1 MSNYKDLQVWQKS
14 IELVLDVY
22 RLVKELPP
30 EERYALGDQMRRS
43 AVSIPSN
50 IAEGHAR
57 ESTKEFRHF
66 LRIASG
72 SLAELGTQLV
82 ICQQLNYC
90 TFQMYNGLVVQ
101 IESLERML
109 VALCKRL
116 ET

>member
-1 MSNYKDLQVWQKS
+1 
-14 IELVLDVY
+14 
-22 RLVKELPP
+22 
-30 EERYALGDQMRRS
+30 MRRS

-66 LRIASG
+66 LRIALG

-90 TFQMYNGLVVQ
+90 TLQMYNDLVV
-101 IESLERML
+101 
-109 VALCKRL
+109 
-116 ET
+116 

>member
-1 MSNYKDLQVWQKS
+1 MSNYKELQVWQKS

-22 RLVKELPP
+22 KLVKELPS
-30 EERYALGDQMRRS
+30 EERDALGDQMRRV

-50 IAEGHAR
+50 IAEGYAR

-72 SLAELGTQLV
+72 SLAELNTQLV

-90 TFQMYNGLVVQ
+90 TLQMYNDLVVQ
-101 IESLERML
+101 MESIDRML
-109 VALCKRL
+109 VALRKRL